1 MCSTKVDISKES
13 LDSSKLPFNR
23 KTFLAEQFLFY
34 KTLVGNKLRFTNS
47 QSYEYIFGRNFVGN
61 NLFDLNKSLI
71 LLKRALKFITQV
83 RENGGTVLFVGTRD
97 DLRNVV
103 QSIGI
108 KTKSPYVNYRW
119 LKGLLTNWENT
130 SNSIKF
136 YDLFLKKLDMRNKQR
151 NKMENTFSGIRTMK
165 ELPDAIFIMDLS
177 TDYEVL
183 REARALNI
191 PVVAIVDTNIPTRKV
206 DYPIPANSDSILS
219 IIFFANLIISSFK
232 K

>member
-1 MCSTKVDISKES
+1 
-13 LDSSKLPFNR
+13 
-23 KTFLAEQFLFY
+23 
-34 KTLVGNKLRFTNS
+34 
-47 QSYEYIFGRNFVGN
+47 
-61 NLFDLNKSLI
+61 
-71 LLKRALKFITQV
+71 
-83 RENGGTVLFVGTRD
+83 
-97 DLRNVV
+97 
-103 QSIGI
+103 
-108 KTKSPYVNYRW
+108 
-119 LKGLLTNWENT
+119 
-130 SNSIKF
+130 
-136 YDLFLKKLDMRNKQR
+136 
-151 NKMENTFSGIRTMK
+151 MENTFSGIRTMK